1 MLLRLLKTLWTKLKK
16 GLGFVPLIPASSFA
30 DTNPFDVMGINTE
43 LQDKDIVTWFK
54 ELLQSQY
61 MPLVLGAVGLLI
73 LASSAM
79 HIHHVIKKSKEDGS
93 QSLISEITGPMIAA
107 IIGIAIIGIGFSINN
122 AWT

>member
-1 MLLRLLKTLWTKLKK
+1 MLLRVLKTVWMKLKK
-16 GLGFVPLIPASSFA
+16 GLGLVPLIPASSFA
-30 DTNPFDVMGINTE
+30 TDNPFDVMGINDD

-107 IIGIAIIGIGFSINN
+107 IIGIAIIGIGFTINSN
-122 AWT
+122 WA

>member
-1 MLLRLLKTLWTKLKK
+1 MLLRLLKTVWMKLKK

-30 DTNPFDVMGINTE
+30 TDNPFDVMGINDD

-107 IIGIAIIGIGFSINN
+107 IIGIAIIGIGFTINSN
-122 AWT
+122 WA